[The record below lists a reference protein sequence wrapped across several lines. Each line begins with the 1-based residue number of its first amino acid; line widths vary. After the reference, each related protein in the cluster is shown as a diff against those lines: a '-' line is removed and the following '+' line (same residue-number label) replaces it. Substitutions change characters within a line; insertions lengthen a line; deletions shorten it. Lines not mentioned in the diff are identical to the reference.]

1 MEKWSTKEQLVDLLC
16 KLVNIPSIT
25 GSDAEKILPDFVVNE
40 LRSLDYFQKHPDH
53 LQKNPTGDGRYFV
66 TGLVKNQL
74 PTKKTVIL
82 ISHFDVVDVQDYGRW
97 KEHAFDPKK
106 LTEIFQLHKEELPQQ
121 VKNDMETGNWLF
133 GRGTM
138 DMKCGLALHMSM
150 IEKACN
156 GEFEGNILL
165 VTVPDEEVNSIGMRA
180 AVPILLELAEE
191 YDLEYVTVLNGEPMF
206 MRYPGD
212 NNKYI
217 YTGSIGKLLPGFL
230 CYGKETHVGE
240 PFAGLNANYM
250 VSLLTEEI
258 ELNTDLCEIVEGE
271 TTPPPTNLIQ
281 YGIKKDYSVQIPH
294 RAVTLFNLFLL
305 EKKMDDVVQLLME
318 KAGNAAAKIT
328 KSYSLQAAEFAKYT
342 PFSPPRMNV
351 SVLTYDE
358 LSQYAVTKYG
368 KESVES
374 IHTSILQNRGEMDDR
389 EATIEMVDKLA
400 ILCKE
405 LAPMIIVFFA
415 PPFYPAISSYKHPL
429 ITTVVQQIQ
438 TYGTAAHGIDF
449 EKRNYFNGI
458 SDLSY
463 AGLQYPAESMISLTA
478 NMPIWER
485 GYTVPLR
492 ELELLN
498 VPVLNIGPVGFDAHQ
513 WTERLDIDYAFDILK
528 DILVDSITTLFT
540 EVYISASPKENN
552 TLD

>member
-16 KLVNIPSIT
+16 RLVNIPSIT
-25 GSDAEKILPDFVVNE
+25 GSEAEKTLANFVVNE
-40 LRSLDYFQKHPDH
+40 LKSIDYFQKHPDQ
-53 LQKNPTGDGRYFV
+53 LQKHPTGDGRYFV
-66 TGLVKNQL
+66 TGLVKNQHL
-74 PTKKTVIL
+74 TKKTVIL

-106 LTEIFQLHKEELPQQ
+106 LTEIYQTHKEELPKQ
-121 VKNDMETGNWLF
+121 VKNDIETGNWLF

-138 DMKCGLALHMSM
+138 DMKCGLTLHMSM

-156 GEFEGNILL
+156 GQFDGNILL

-180 AVPILLELAEE
+180 AVPVLLKIAEE

-240 PFAGLNANYM
+240 PFAGLNANNM
-250 VSLLTEEI
+250 VSLLSEEM

-271 TTPPPTNLIQ
+271 ITPPPTNLIQ

-305 EKKMDDVVQLLME
+305 EKKMDDIVGLLKE
-318 KAGNAAAKIT
+318 KAENAATKIT
-328 KSYSLQAAEFAKYT
+328 KSFQKQAVEFAKYT
-342 PFSPPRMNV
+342 PFIPPNMEV

-358 LSQYAVTKYG
+358 LDQYAVTKYG

-374 IHTSILQNRGEMDDR
+374 IHTSILQNRGQMDDR
-389 EATIEMVDKLA
+389 ETTIEMVDRLA

-415 PPFYPAISSYKHPL
+415 PPFYPAISSYKDPL
-429 ITTVVQQIQ
+429 ITKVVQHIQ
-438 TYGTAAHGIDF
+438 KYGTDTHGADF
-449 EKRNYFNGI
+449 EKRNYFTGI

-485 GYTVPLR
+485 GYTVPLK
-492 ELELLN
+492 ELELLD
-498 VPVLNIGPVGFDAHQ
+498 VPVLNIGPVGYDAHQ

-528 DILVDSITTLFT
+528 DILCESITAILAAHT
-540 EVYISASPKENN
+540 SDKQQ
-552 TLD
+552 D